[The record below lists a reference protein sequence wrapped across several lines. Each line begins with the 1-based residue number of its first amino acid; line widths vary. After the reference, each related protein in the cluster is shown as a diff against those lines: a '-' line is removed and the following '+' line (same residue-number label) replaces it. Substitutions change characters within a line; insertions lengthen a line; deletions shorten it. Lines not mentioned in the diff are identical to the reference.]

1 MSILYLGGISVGN
14 TMSFRRQ
21 RMSSTYSRIGQTDT
35 GHNCGTDTKR
45 LDDGWEDQGLIL
57 WFTRLPEGRQSP
69 PLRDGVFLRSLTCA
83 VRRALG
89 YGFSL
94 AVNKYLARTLRQSS
108 ALSTET

>member
-45 LDDGWEDQGLIL
+45 LDDGWEDCQKGTWVWL
-57 WFTRLPEGRQSP
+57 
-69 PLRDGVFLRSLTCA
+69 
-83 VRRALG
+83 
-89 YGFSL
+89 L
-94 AVNKYLARTLRQSS
+94 ACGK
-108 ALSTET
+108 